1 MFRRIVMT
9 ALVAGALA
17 GIFVTGLQMVTTV
30 PLIIFAEEH
39 EGENE
44 SGHEHGEETTEAK
57 QSGHDHDHG
66 MAWMPEDGFERH
78 GFTLLTSVLM
88 GVGYGFMLTAVFA
101 LRGQNVDTRQGVLWG
116 LAGFASLYMAPALG
130 MPPELPGMMA
140 GDFDHRQLW
149 WIATA
154 IATAI
159 SLSLMVFGTNTVMR
173 IAGVVIMVIP
183 HVVGAPHPDE
193 FTYDLP
199 AEVVAQFAVSSLV
212 TVGLFWVVLGGL
224 AGYFFNRFEDT

>member
-9 ALVAGALA
+9 ALAAGALA

-30 PLIIFAEEH
+30 PLISFAEQY
-39 EGENE
+39 EGGAE
-44 SGHEHGEETTEAK
+44 SGHEHGEEATDGEE
-57 QSGHDHDHG
+57 SSHDHS
-66 MAWMPEDGFERH
+66 MAWMPEEGFERH

-88 GVGYGFMLTAVFA
+88 SVGYSFMLAALFA

-116 LAGFASLYMAPALG
+116 LAGFASLYVAPALG
-130 MPPELPGMMA
+130 IPPELPGMMG

-159 SLSLMVFGTNTVMR
+159 SLGLLVFGTNAVMR

-183 HVVGAPHPDE
+183 HVVGAPRPGE
-193 FTYDLP
+193 FTHDLP
-199 AEVVAQFAVSSLV
+199 TEVVAQFAVSSLV
-212 TVGLFWVVLGGL
+212 TVGLFWAVLGGL
-224 AGYFFNRFEDT
+224 VGYFFNKFEDA